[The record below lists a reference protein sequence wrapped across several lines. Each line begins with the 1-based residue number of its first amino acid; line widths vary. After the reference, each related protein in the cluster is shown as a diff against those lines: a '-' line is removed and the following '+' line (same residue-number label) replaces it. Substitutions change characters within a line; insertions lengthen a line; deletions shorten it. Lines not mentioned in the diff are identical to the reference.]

1 MIESLSLTEGLRR
14 LSIGRIT
21 YCVVAALPIAISLSL
36 LANPRLTHED
46 QLTSG
51 VLSLLLPI
59 LDIPIILVGIAILI
73 GKKIKREPLLFWSV
87 AVFIASTPIIALVGI
102 MATTDP
108 SSFKIP
114 Q

>member
-1 MIESLSLTEGLRR
+1 MIASLSLAEGLRR
-14 LSIGRIT
+14 LLIGRIT

-36 LANPRLTHED
+36 LTNPRLTHED

-59 LDIPIILVGIAILI
+59 LDIPIMLIGIAILI
-73 GKKIKREPLLFWSV
+73 WKKIKREPLLFWSV
-87 AVFIASTPIIALVGI
+87 AVFVASTPFIILLGI
-102 MATTDP
+102 MASSDP